1 MAAGIAGTR
10 ENPIPRVAARVLLVN
25 GDDRLLLLRGFDP
38 ATPAERYWFTV
49 GGGLDEGESFVD
61 AAVRELFEETGLRLP
76 PEELVGPVR
85 REHTDIPFDG
95 RWYRQE
101 QEFFVARVA
110 TWEVSLAGLDAEE
123 MACVDGH
130 RWWSVSDL
138 ESTTES
144 FYPTDLVRL
153 FSDILEV

>member
-1 MAAGIAGTR
+1 MAAGTAGTR
-10 ENPIPRVAARVLLVN
+10 ENPIPRIAARVLLVD
-25 GDDRLLLLRGFDP
+25 GEDRLLLLRGFDP
-38 ATPAERYWFTV
+38 ASPDERYWFTV
-49 GGGLDEGESFVD
+49 GGGLDDGESF
-61 AAVRELFEETGLRLP
+61 AEAGVRELFEETGLRMR

-85 REHTDIPFDG
+85 RDYTDIPFDG

-101 QEFFVARVA
+101 QEFFVARVPS
-110 TWEVSLAGLDAEE
+110 WEVSLDGLDAEE
-123 MACVDGH
+123 VACVDGY

-144 FYPTDLVRL
+144 YYPPDLVRL